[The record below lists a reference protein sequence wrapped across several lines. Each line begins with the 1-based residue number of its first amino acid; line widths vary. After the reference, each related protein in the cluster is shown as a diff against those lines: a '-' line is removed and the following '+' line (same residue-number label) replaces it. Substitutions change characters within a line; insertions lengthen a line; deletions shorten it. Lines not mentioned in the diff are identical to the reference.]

1 MSRWLNRPLYL
12 QKNSD
17 AEMNWKG
24 LFRELKRSEE
34 REPRRAEESARAR
47 ELATKNK
54 ARKTWGKFA
63 PCVERVSREF
73 IKTLGWRFGGGY
85 VGPLSIHPIT
95 FSLSDETTWVGPKG
109 LDFCAKSITLALD
122 ADGSTLE
129 MMGTCITGT
138 RTKDNQE
145 TKCTKVY
152 TMPAD
157 GLNEEE
163 LAKAMVEI
171 YKEIEAI
178 RRMYFAEYA
187 EYRKKHHMTT

>member
-1 MSRWLNRPLYL
+1 MSRWLNPPLYL

-17 AEMNWKG
+17 VEMNWKK
-24 LFRELKRSEE
+24 LFRDLKRLEE
-34 REPRRAEESARAR
+34 RETRGTKESEGAR
-47 ELATKNK
+47 ELSKK
-54 ARKTWGKFA
+54 DEARKTWGKFA
-63 PCVERVSREF
+63 PCINRVSWEF

-85 VGPLSIHPIT
+85 LGPLGIHPIT

-109 LDFCAKSITLALD
+109 LDYCAKSITLALD

-129 MMGTCITGT
+129 MMGTCMTGT
-138 RTKDNQE
+138 RTKNNQE
-145 TKCTKVY
+145 IKCTKVY
-152 TMPAD
+152 TMPAER
-157 GLNEEE
+157 LNEEE
-163 LAKAMVEI
+163 LAKTIVEI